1 MNISKKLIGT
11 LLLSMTLL
19 VGCGSNTAKNEENN
33 SKEETNTKIEN
44 ADYKIGI
51 IKYMDQISLDEARE
65 GFIDEMEKN
74 NIEVEYIDKSENGD
88 VSLTT
93 TVPQKMVSEDVD
105 LIYAIA
111 TPAAQGAKN
120 VVKDIPIVFSA
131 VTDPVGAG
139 LVESIES
146 PGANV
151 SGISDY
157 IDPQGQIET
166 FLKLY
171 PDTKTFGVLYNTSEQ
186 NSLVQVEE
194 LEKKLNKMDI
204 KLEKIGVPN
213 VNDIP
218 QAITSLSKKCD
229 ALFALTDNMV
239 ANAAPVVSE
248 TLLKN
253 NLPSLSAE
261 EGQVKN
267 GLLMSEGVNY
277 YEHGA
282 QAARLAIKIL
292 KGEDVK
298 NLPVEYNEKNIK
310 KVNEKTAKALNVDL
324 GDEILKDA
332 EIIK

>member
-1 MNISKKLIGT
+1 MNITKKLIGT
-11 LLLSMTLL
+11 LLLSTTLL
-19 VGCGSNTAKNEENN
+19 VGCANNNAKTDANN
-33 SKEETNTKIEN
+33 SKAEETAKVEK
-44 ADYKIGI
+44 ADYKVGI
-51 IKYMDQISLDEARE
+51 IKYMDQVSLDESKK

-74 NIEVEYIDKSENGD
+74 NIKVEYIDKGENGD

-139 LVESIES
+139 LVDSIEK
-146 PGANV
+146 PNTNV

-171 PDTKTFGVLYNTSEQ
+171 PNTKTFGVLYNTSEQ

-194 LEKKLNKMDI
+194 LEEKLNKMDI

-253 NLPSLSAE
+253 NIPSLSAE

-282 QAARLAIKIL
+282 QAARMAIKIL
-292 KGEDVK
+292 KGQDVK
-298 NLPVEYNEKNIK
+298 NTPVEYNEKNIK

-324 GDEILKDA
+324 NNETLKDA

>member
-1 MNISKKLIGT
+1 MNLKKRLIGT
-11 LLLSMTLL
+11 LLLSSVLL
-19 VGCGSNTAKNEENN
+19 AGCGNNKTAEIVKDDSPEY
-33 SKEETNTKIEN
+33 TV
-44 ADYKIGI
+44 GI

-65 GFIDEMEKN
+65 GFMEEMEKEGIN
-74 NIEVEYIDKSENGD
+74 VKYIDKSENGD

-93 TVPQKMVSEDVD
+93 QVPQQMVSEEVD

-120 VVKDIPIVFSA
+120 VAKDIPIVFSA

-139 LVESIES
+139 LVDSIEE

-151 SGISDY
+151 TGVSDY
-157 IDPQGQIET
+157 VDPQGQVES

-194 LEKKLNKMDI
+194 LEKKLNDMN
-204 KLEKIGVPN
+204 LGMEKVGVPN

-218 QAITSLSKKCD
+218 QAMTSLTQKSD

-239 ANAAPVVSE
+239 ASAAPVVSE
-248 TLLKN
+248 ILLKN
-253 NLPSLSAE
+253 NMPSISAE

-277 YEHGA
+277 REHGA
-282 QAARLAIKIL
+282 QAARMAIKIL
-292 KGEDVK
+292 KDK
-298 NLPVEYNEKNIK
+298 DSKIIPVEYNEKNMK
-310 KVNEKTAKALNVDL
+310 KVNEKTAKALNIDL
-324 GDEILKDA
+324 ENEIFENA

>member
-1 MNISKKLIGT
+1 MKLGKKLIGT
-11 LLLSMTLL
+11 LLLSSVILA
-19 VGCGSNTAKNEENN
+19 GCGNN
-33 SKEETNTKIEN
+33 KTTEAVKDDSAEYTV
-44 ADYKIGI
+44 GI

-65 GFIDEMEKN
+65 GFIEELEKEGIN
-74 NIEVEYIDKSENGD
+74 VKYIDKSENGD

-93 TVPQKMVSEDVD
+93 QVPQKMIAEDVD

-139 LVESIES
+139 LVDSIEN
-146 PGANV
+146 PGKNV
-151 SGISDY
+151 TGVSDY
-157 IDPQGQIET
+157 IDPQGQVES

-186 NSLVQVEE
+186 NSLVQVDE
-194 LEKKLNKMDI
+194 LEEKLKDMNLNI
-204 KLEKIGVPN
+204 EKVGVPN

-218 QAITSLSKKCD
+218 QAMTSLTQKSD

-248 TLLKN
+248 ILLKN
-253 NLPSLSAE
+253 NMPSISAE

-277 YEHGA
+277 REHGA

-292 KGEDVK
+292 KGEDTK

-310 KVNEKTAKALNVDL
+310 KVNEKTAKALNIDL
-324 GDEILKDA
+324 GDEIFKDA